1 MFCFRMN
8 RVRCRV
14 ERMAAKGGDSLR
26 NSASRDHAIRRRG
39 RRFYSQ
45 IRWRRAAL
53 SRAVQSELRS
63 NSAGGLD
70 AEGDVFFE
78 KHAEFFGTFVD
89 IIAADAAG
97 EGFVLQF
104 FLHGCG
110 FDFVDALA
118 GFDEG
123 ASGEK
128 AG

>member
-1 MFCFRMN
+1 MSCLRMN

-39 RRFYSQ
+39 RHFCSETVG
-45 IRWRRAAL
+45 RREAL
-53 SRAVQSELRS
+53 SRAIQTELWGDGAERI
-63 NSAGGLD
+63 D

-78 KHAEFFGTFVD
+78 RHAEFFGTFVD

-97 EGFVLQF
+97 EGFVFQF
-104 FLHGCG
+104 FLYRGG
-110 FDFVDALA
+110 FDFVNAFA
-118 GFDEG
+118 GLDQG

-128 AG
+128 